1 MCGLIDL
8 NAAHDGDETA
18 SFDSPSPS
26 SSVAAAG
33 LAIGSSASHVCLEL
47 WHACAG
53 PLISLPKKGSVVV
66 YFPQGHL
73 ERVSESPAGAYDL
86 PPHAEAATDDVYAQV
101 SLIPDMQIEQ
111 KWRKG
116 EIDAES
122 EEDDIE
128 GVAKSTTP
136 HMFCKTLTASDTS
149 THGGFSVPRRAAE
162 DCFPPLDYK
171 QQRPSQELV
180 AKDLHGT
187 EWRFR
192 HIYRGQPRRH
202 LLTTGWSGFV
212 NKKKLLSGDAVL
224 FLRAGD
230 GELRLGIRRAAQVK
244 SDSPFPALSSQK
256 LNVGS
261 ISVVVNAISTCC
273 IFNVCYN
280 PSTVSDFAM
289 ILNVFLLFLVWKSQC
304 KTLTSRASSSEFIIP
319 FCKFSKSLAHSYT
332 VGMRFK
338 MRFEAEDSAERR
350 YTGLITGVSDFDP
363 VRWRG
368 SKWRSLLVRWD
379 DLDTI
384 RHNRVS
390 PWEIEPTGS
399 VSASGSLMA
408 PGMKRARVG
417 LPSTKPEFPVP
428 RDGTGVSDFGES
440 LRFRKVLQG
449 QEMMGLIS
457 PYDGVDVQSHHPSEI
472 RRCTPFSDNSRISA
486 TGNSAIS
493 FETTGFGESLR
504 FNKVLQGQ
512 ETVSRSGRGLFANTV
527 HSNMAQ
533 GITDCVRASTSWNGW
548 SRLMQGCN
556 TYHSPSAQPLQVSSP
571 SSVLMFQQN
580 RIPTTF
586 HINLEDNNEFGNQV
600 SSSRSVKDG
609 GNLTSSRK
617 ECPQGVDS
625 VGHLKERNNQLGISC
640 STFTTHSS
648 YKGNQDLVMACK
660 STCRLF
666 GFPLT
671 EERNAT
677 SNDFSPNQVSSCEE
691 RLLPKPPLVSKIV
704 GSSCTKVSDL
714 YAIRDTL
721 LDIAL

>member
-1 MCGLIDL
+1 M
-8 NAAHDGDETA
+8 
-18 SFDSPSPS
+18 
-26 SSVAAAG
+26 
-33 LAIGSSASHVCLEL
+33 
-47 WHACAG
+47 
-53 PLISLPKKGSVVV
+53 
-66 YFPQGHL
+66 
-73 ERVSESPAGAYDL
+73 
-86 PPHAEAATDDVYAQV
+86 
-101 SLIPDMQIEQ
+101 
-111 KWRKG
+111 
-116 EIDAES
+116 
-122 EEDDIE
+122 
-128 GVAKSTTP
+128 
-136 HMFCKTLTASDTS
+136 
-149 THGGFSVPRRAAE
+149 
-162 DCFPPLDYK
+162 
-171 QQRPSQELV
+171 
-180 AKDLHGT
+180 
-187 EWRFR
+187 
-192 HIYRGQPRRH
+192 
-202 LLTTGWSGFV
+202 
-212 NKKKLLSGDAVL
+212 
-224 FLRAGD
+224 
-230 GELRLGIRRAAQVK
+230 
-244 SDSPFPALSSQK
+244 
-256 LNVGS
+256 
-261 ISVVVNAISTCC
+261 
-273 IFNVCYN
+273 
-280 PSTVSDFAM
+280 
-289 ILNVFLLFLVWKSQC
+289 
-304 KTLTSRASSSEFIIP
+304 
-319 FCKFSKSLAHSYT
+319 
-332 VGMRFK
+332 
-338 MRFEAEDSAERR
+338 
-350 YTGLITGVSDFDP
+350 
-363 VRWRG
+363 
-368 SKWRSLLVRWD
+368 
-379 DLDTI
+379 
-384 RHNRVS
+384 
-390 PWEIEPTGS
+390 
-399 VSASGSLMA
+399 
-408 PGMKRARVG
+408 
-417 LPSTKPEFPVP
+417 
-428 RDGTGVSDFGES
+428 SDFGES

-512 ETVSRSGRGLFANTV
+512 ETVSGSGRGLFANTV

-556 TYHSPSAQPLQVSSP
+556 TYHSPSAQPLPVSSP

-617 ECPQGVDS
+617 EYPQGVDS
-625 VGHLKERNNQLGISC
+625 VGHLKEHNNQLGISC

-660 STCRLF
+660 SSCRLF